1 MRPRGVWASPLEPF
15 PLVVVGSPAAA
26 EALTL
31 RDSAQQLQGGVWEAQ
46 ARILIGACRDTSP
59 HPSKGKIV
67 SILMMVMIIWGGGM
81 IVPLPPSLPNLS
93 ALCMQQAQRR
103 KPWPPRPRKQK
114 KKRKETPKPP
124 KGKNGKKGQLP
135 FREGKLNP
143 KNTIFL
149 MVLGTRG
156 LSSAEITTF
165 LDRKRGNCP
174 LREEN

>member
-1 MRPRGVWASPLEPF
+1 MRPRGVWASPLEPSA
-15 PLVVVGSPAAA
+15 LVVVGSPATA

-31 RDSAQQLQGGVWEAQ
+31 RDSAQQLQGGVWKAQ
-46 ARILIGACRDTSP
+46 TRILGACRDTSP
-59 HPSKGKIV
+59 HPFKGKIV

-103 KPWPPRPRKQK
+103 KPWPPRPRTK
-114 KKRKETPKPP
+114 KKKKETPKPP
-124 KGKNGKKGQLP
+124 KGKNGEKGQLP
-135 FREGKLNP
+135 FKGGKLHP
-143 KNTIFL
+143 ENTIFL